1 MPALLFLLSSVCV
14 LSQEVPLAIIFKEIN
29 SIERAFSTT
38 HEFARYSVSLDFDFG
53 VNSLNTCTYIKYTQL
68 VSL

>member
-1 MPALLFLLSSVCV
+1 MNLLDTLF
-14 LSQEVPLAIIFKEIN
+14 
-29 SIERAFSTT
+29 
-38 HEFARYSVSLDFDFG
+38 VSLDFDFG